1 MVKWFFLFADVT
13 EHLFMILFFLELII
27 PLCMYLCGYDYT
39 YIVFWRMFQ
48 VYNIRYKNRE
58 YVRKDL
64 LLNQMMEICDMPD
77 VRVDKCD
84 TKLRVLIILH
94 WPLYFKKNESV
105 SRCKQILVDNFKDI
119 IELFK
124 SNTKFSSKL
133 LKEIEEKDYS
143 KKHGDLEFE
152 PDSGDEVFRHLL
164 QADIIRTKFINFNY
178 EGGKY
183 NNLSDEEI
191 KDVFLALLHKRFEGE
206 STKRGRYIFA
216 GGIFY
221 KSYLCGY
228 ISHLPSE
235 KMLKTEFGEELQGS
249 YEAVRKGYNESNAKS
264 RTVIDCAE
272 YVFPSK
278 VKIKL

>member
-1 MVKWFFLFADVT
+1 MGKWFFLFADVA
-13 EHLFMILFFLELII
+13 EHLFMIFFFLELII

-48 VYNIRYKNRE
+48 VYKIRYKNRK

-64 LLNQMMEICDMPD
+64 LLNQMKEICDMPD

-94 WPLYFKKNESV
+94 WPLYFKKNESAN
-105 SRCKQILVDNFKDI
+105 RCKQILEENFKDI
-119 IELFK
+119 IELFE
-124 SNTKFSSKL
+124 SNTKFSSEL
-133 LKEIEEKDYS
+133 LKEIEDKDYS
-143 KKHGDLEFE
+143 KKHGDLEFK
-152 PDSGDEVFRHLL
+152 PDSGDDVFRHLL
-164 QADIIRTKFINFNY
+164 QADIIRTRFINSNF

-191 KDVFLALLHKRFEGE
+191 KDVFLALLHKRVEYA
-206 STKRGRYIFA
+206 SSLRGGYKLA
-216 GGIFY
+216 GGIFF

-228 ISHLPSE
+228 ISLQPSE
-235 KMLKTEFGEELQGS
+235 QMLKTEFGEELKGS
-249 YEAVRKGYNESNAKS
+249 FEAVRKGLNESNAKTC
-264 RTVIDCAE
+264 TVIDCAE

-278 VKIKL
+278 EKIKL

>member
-48 VYNIRYKNRE
+48 VYKIRYKNRE

-105 SRCKQILVDNFKDI
+105 SRCKQILEDNFKDI

-152 PDSGDEVFRHLL
+152 PDSGDEEFRHVL
-164 QADIIRTKFINFNY
+164 QADIIRTRFINFNY

-278 VKIKL
+278 EKIKL